1 MQNTLTN
8 SQAELLLL
16 AGLVETAEIN
26 EASFIA
32 QEQSQAKE

>member
-16 AGLVETAEIN
+16 AGLVEMAEID
-26 EASFIA
+26 EVSFIA
-32 QEQSQAKE
+32 QEQTKE

>member
-16 AGLVETAEIN
+16 AGLVEMAKIDEV
-26 EASFIA
+26 SFIA
-32 QEQSQAKE
+32 QEQTKE